1 LGLIIYGE
9 FDSVILSLKK
19 IPAYIYLISLSL
31 AISNYFLRF
40 LKWHFYLHVLKIKVE
55 FTESFLI
62 FLSGL
67 VMSITPGKF
76 GEIIKSVILKQR
88 FGEAISRTSP
98 IVITER
104 ITDMISLVMISSLG
118 VMIYNFGIY
127 FLLLTIVVLII
138 GIIVLT
144 NKKLFEI
151 VVVKLALIKYFKK
164 HISGLRNLNESF
176 WSLLSLKNTALMSLF
191 SIFAWLA
198 ECFAF
203 YLLIIQFNS
212 QINFYLAAFIYSIAT
227 IIGSIMFLPGGL
239 GGTESSMMIILLNYG
254 FANQDA
260 VAAITTIRI
269 VTLWFAVLVG
279 WISLQIYQRKYSK
292 IEFD

>member
-1 LGLIIYGE
+1 VHI
-9 FDSVILSLKK
+9 
-19 IPAYIYLISLSL
+19 
-31 AISNYFLRF
+31 
-40 LKWHFYLHVLKIKVE
+40 LKIKVE

-104 ITDMISLVMISSLG
+104 ITDMISLVIISSVG
-118 VMIYNFGIY
+118 VVIFNFGVY
-127 FLLLTIVVLII
+127 FLMSTSLVLII
-138 GIIVLT
+138 GIVLFN
-144 NKKLFEI
+144 NKKLFDI
-151 VVVKLALIKYFKK
+151 MVVKLDRIKYFNK
-164 HISGLRNLNESF
+164 HISRLRNLNESF
-176 WSLLSLKNTALMSLF
+176 WKLLSLKNTSLMSLL
-191 SIFAWLA
+191 SILAWLA
-198 ECFAF
+198 ECLAF
-203 YLLIIQFNS
+203 YLLLIQFNS

-227 IIGSIMFLPGGL
+227 MIGSIMFLPGGL
-239 GGTESSMMIILLNYG
+239 GGTESSMMIILLNYN

-260 VAAITTIRI
+260 VAVITTIRI

-279 WISLQIYQRKYSK
+279 WISFQIYQRKFYK
-292 IEFD
+292 IKFD